1 MTFGDLTVNR
11 LGFGAMRITG
21 EGIWG
26 EPKDREEAKR
36 VLRRAVELDVN
47 LIDTAD
53 SYGPEVSERLIGETL
68 WPYKP
73 GLVIATKGGYV
84 RSGPNQ
90 WTPNLQPGHL
100 REALEGSL
108 RRLKLD
114 RIDVYQLHNM
124 GDSTVPLAEAIGS
137 SRSCSARGRSGTL
150 ASATSPW
157 RSCRKL
163 AARELVSV
171 QNRYNLGDRA
181 SEAVLAG
188 MRDAQHPVSAVGA
201 ARWQSIRDATTALE
215 IVARRHGAT
224 TEQIA
229 IAALLAHSPMML
241 PIPGTSRV
249 AHLEENIAAAGIE
262 LTREDRRELSLT
274 TCRSALR
281 SSLLAP
287 LFLPLPDHDSSPMS
301 RPAST
306 TSRPA
311 RGTCA
316 PP

>member
-1 MTFGDLTVNR
+1 MSTTQKTLSAANAGTVNFGDVTVNR

-68 WPYKP
+68 APYKP

-84 RSGPNQ
+84 RSGPNR
-90 WTPNLQPGHL
+90 WTPNLQPRHL

-114 RIDVYQLHNM
+114 RIDVYQLHNAA
-124 GDSTVPLAEAIGS
+124 DQSVPLADAIGALAEMQREGKIRHIGVS
-137 SRSCSARGRSGTL
+137 NFTVPQLAQARSIVNV
-150 ASATSPW
+150 
-157 RSCRKL
+157 
-163 AARELVSV
+163 VSV

-181 SEAVLAG
+181 SEAVLAECEALG
-188 MRDAQHPVSAVGA
+188 IPFLPWAPLGGNNRT
-201 ARWQSIRDATTALE
+201 ATTALAN
-215 IVARRHGAT
+215 VATRHGAT
-224 TEQIA
+224 PNQIA

-249 AHLEENIAAAGIE
+249 SHLEENIAAAGIE
-262 LTREDRRELSLT
+262 LTSEDRRELSLT
-274 TCRSALR
+274 S
-281 SSLLAP
+281 
-287 LFLPLPDHDSSPMS
+287 
-301 RPAST
+301 
-306 TSRPA
+306 
-311 RGTCA
+311 
-316 PP
+316 

>member
-1 MTFGDLTVNR
+1 MSTTQKTLSAANAGTVKIGDLTVNR

-26 EPKDREEAKR
+26 EPRDRGEAKR
-36 VLRRAVELDVN
+36 VLQRAVELDVD

-84 RSGPNQ
+84 RSGPNR

-124 GDSTVPLAEAIGS
+124 GDPTVTLAEAIGTLAAMQREGKIRHIGVS
-137 SRSCSARGRSGTL
+137 NFSVAQLTEARGIVRV
-150 ASATSPW
+150 
-157 RSCRKL
+157 
-163 AARELVSV
+163 VSV

-181 SEAVLAG
+181 SEAVLAECEALG
-188 MRDAQHPVSAVGA
+188 IPFLPWAPLGGNH
-201 ARWQSIRDATTALE
+201 RDATVALE
-215 IVARRHGAT
+215 NVARRHAAT
-224 TEQIA
+224 PNQIA

-249 AHLEENIAAAGIE
+249 KHLEENIAAAGIE
-262 LTREDRRELSLT
+262 LTQEDRRELSLT
-274 TCRSALR
+274 S
-281 SSLLAP
+281 
-287 LFLPLPDHDSSPMS
+287 
-301 RPAST
+301 
-306 TSRPA
+306 
-311 RGTCA
+311 
-316 PP
+316 

>member
-1 MTFGDLTVNR
+1 MSTIQKTLTAANAGTVNFGDLTVNR

-26 EPKDREEAKR
+26 EPKDRAEAQR
-36 VLRRAVELDVN
+36 VLQRAVELDVT

-68 WPYKP
+68 WPYTP

-84 RSGPNQ
+84 RSGPNR
-90 WTPNLQPGHL
+90 WTPNLQPRHL

-124 GDSTVPLAEAIGS
+124 GDPTVSLAEAIGTLADMQREGKIRHIGVS
-137 SRSCSARGRSGTL
+137 NFTVPQLTEARGI
-150 ASATSPW
+150 ADI
-157 RSCRKL
+157 
-163 AARELVSV
+163 VSV

-181 SEAVLAG
+181 SEAVLAECEALG
-188 MRDAQHPVSAVGA
+188 IPFLPWAPLGGNHREATA
-201 ARWQSIRDATTALE
+201 ALQN
-215 IVARRHGAT
+215 VAKRHGAT
-224 TEQIA
+224 SNQIS
-229 IAALLAHSPMML
+229 IAALLAHSPMMV

-274 TCRSALR
+274 S
-281 SSLLAP
+281 
-287 LFLPLPDHDSSPMS
+287 
-301 RPAST
+301 
-306 TSRPA
+306 
-311 RGTCA
+311 
-316 PP
+316 

>member
-1 MTFGDLTVNR
+1 MSTARKALSAASAGMVTFGDLTVNR

-26 EPKDREEAKR
+26 EPKDRAEAKR
-36 VLRRAVELDVN
+36 VLERAVELGVN

-53 SYGPEVSERLIGETL
+53 SYGPEVSERLIAETL
-68 WPYKP
+68 WPYEP

-84 RSGPNQ
+84 RPGPNK

-100 REALEGSL
+100 RDALEGSL

-124 GDSTVPLAEAIGS
+124 GDKTVPLAEAIGTLAEMQREGKIRHIGVS
-137 SRSCSARGRSGTL
+137 NFTVPQLTEARGIVNV
-150 ASATSPW
+150 
-157 RSCRKL
+157 
-163 AARELVSV
+163 VSV

-181 SEAVLAG
+181 SEAVLGECETLGIPFLPWAPLG
-188 MRDAQHPVSAVGA
+188 GNH
-201 ARWQSIRDATTALE
+201 RDATAALQN
-215 IVARRHGAT
+215 VAKRHEAT
-224 TEQIA
+224 PNQIA

-262 LTREDRRELSLT
+262 LTQQDRRELSLT
-274 TCRSALR
+274 S
-281 SSLLAP
+281 
-287 LFLPLPDHDSSPMS
+287 
-301 RPAST
+301 
-306 TSRPA
+306 
-311 RGTCA
+311 
-316 PP
+316 

>member
-1 MTFGDLTVNR
+1 MSTTQKTLSAANAGTVTIGDLTVNR

-26 EPKDREEAKR
+26 EPRDRGEAKR
-36 VLRRAVELDVN
+36 VLQRAVELDVD

-84 RSGPNQ
+84 RSGPNR

-114 RIDVYQLHNM
+114 RIDVYQLHNI
-124 GDSTVPLAEAIGS
+124 GDPTVPLAEAIG
-137 SRSCSARGRSGTL
+137 TL
-150 ASATSPW
+150 AEMQREGKIRHIGVSNFTVPQ
-157 RSCRKL
+157 L
-163 AARELVSV
+163 TEARAIVNVVSV
-171 QNRYNLGDRA
+171 QNRYNLGDRV
-181 SEAVLAG
+181 SEAVLRECESLGIPFLPWAPLG
-188 MRDAQHPVSAVGA
+188 GNH
-201 ARWQSIRDATTALE
+201 RDATVALE
-215 IVARRHGAT
+215 NVARRHAAT
-224 TEQIA
+224 PSQIA

-249 AHLEENIAAAGIE
+249 THLDENIAAAGIE
-262 LTREDRRELSLT
+262 LTQEDRKELSL
-274 TCRSALR
+274 
-281 SSLLAP
+281 AP
-287 LFLPLPDHDSSPMS
+287 
-301 RPAST
+301 
-306 TSRPA
+306 
-311 RGTCA
+311 
-316 PP
+316 

>member
-1 MTFGDLTVNR
+1 MSTIQKTLTAANAGTVNFGDLTVNR

-26 EPKDREEAKR
+26 EPKDRAEAQR
-36 VLRRAVELDVN
+36 VLQRAVELDVT

-68 WPYKP
+68 WPYTP

-84 RSGPNQ
+84 RSGPNR
-90 WTPNLQPGHL
+90 WTPNLQPRHL

-124 GDSTVPLAEAIGS
+124 GDPTVSLAEAIGTLADMQREGKIRHIGVS
-137 SRSCSARGRSGTL
+137 NFTVPQLTEARGI
-150 ASATSPW
+150 ADI
-157 RSCRKL
+157 
-163 AARELVSV
+163 VSV

-181 SEAVLAG
+181 SEAVLAECEALG
-188 MRDAQHPVSAVGA
+188 IPFLPWAPLGGNHREATA
-201 ARWQSIRDATTALE
+201 ALQN
-215 IVARRHGAT
+215 VARRHGAT
-224 TEQIA
+224 SNPIS
-229 IAALLAHSPMML
+229 IAALLAHSPMMV

-274 TCRSALR
+274 S
-281 SSLLAP
+281 
-287 LFLPLPDHDSSPMS
+287 
-301 RPAST
+301 
-306 TSRPA
+306 
-311 RGTCA
+311 
-316 PP
+316 

>member
-1 MTFGDLTVNR
+1 MSTTQKTLSAANAGTVAFGDLTVNR

-26 EPKDREEAKR
+26 EPKDRAEAKR
-36 VLRRAVELDVN
+36 VLQRAVELEVS

-53 SYGPEVSERLIGETL
+53 SYGPEVSERLIGEAL

-84 RSGPNQ
+84 RSGPNR
-90 WTPNLQPGHL
+90 WTPNLQPTHL

-124 GDSTVPLAEAIGS
+124 GDPTVPLAEAIGTLADLQREGKIRHIGVS
-137 SRSCSARGRSGTL
+137 NFSVPQLTEARGI
-150 ASATSPW
+150 ASI
-157 RSCRKL
+157 
-163 AARELVSV
+163 VSV

-181 SEAVLAG
+181 SEAVLAECEALG
-188 MRDAQHPVSAVGA
+188 IPFLPWAPLGGNH
-201 ARWQSIRDATTALE
+201 RDATAALE
-215 IVARRHGAT
+215 NVARRHGVT
-224 TEQIA
+224 PNQIA
-229 IAALLAHSPMML
+229 IAALLAHSPVML

-262 LTREDRRELSLT
+262 LTKEDRRELSLT
-274 TCRSALR
+274 S
-281 SSLLAP
+281 
-287 LFLPLPDHDSSPMS
+287 
-301 RPAST
+301 
-306 TSRPA
+306 
-311 RGTCA
+311 
-316 PP
+316 